1 MVDLK
6 SSSIEWLSRHSNSS
20 ESDDAE
26 PNNKNVTTILIF
38 GIFGVAFIVIIL
50 VIYRVY
56 YKFCMST
63 KQKNRQKSIRS
74 RPVSSL
80 YASPVRSN
88 TISDSRDVAAIYVIP
103 VRRNTIVDIIEE
115 LPPSYHSAV
124 QLQAAQSDPI
134 IRL

>member
-26 PNNKNVTTILIF
+26 PNNENVTTILIF
-38 GIFGVAFIVIIL
+38 VIFAVAFIVIIL

-88 TISDSRDVAAIYVIP
+88 TISD
-103 VRRNTIVDIIEE
+103 IIEE

-124 QLQAAQSDPI
+124 QLQATQSDPI